1 MENVNL
7 ETDRI
12 IIGDYCV
19 LGHNV
24 RIINPK
30 SDMLYRYEYQHK
42 QLSGLRAIGF
52 LLNHAVMCQILYR
65 LQIFFYWNHMQWI
78 AAFISSFNSLIMSV
92 KIDSSTKIGGGLLIL
107 HANYIFIGKNVTMG
121 ERCILAHQNAIGPA
135 FEIQQTAEQVDLTHL
150 QQGPTIGDR
159 VLFGVGATV
168 SGNITIGSDSKIGI
182 NSAVEKSF
190 PAYATLVG
198 VPARNLN
205 LSAITH

>member
-1 MENVNL
+1 
-7 ETDRI
+7 
-12 IIGDYCV
+12 
-19 LGHNV
+19 
-24 RIINPK
+24 
-30 SDMLYRYEYQHK
+30 
-42 QLSGLRAIGF
+42 
-52 LLNHAVMCQILYR
+52 
-65 LQIFFYWNHMQWI
+65 
-78 AAFISSFNSLIMSV
+78 MSV

-135 FEIQQTAEQVDLTHL
+135 FEIQQTAEQVDLTQL
-150 QQGPTIGDR
+150 QQGPTIVDR

-205 LSAITH
+205 LSVITH